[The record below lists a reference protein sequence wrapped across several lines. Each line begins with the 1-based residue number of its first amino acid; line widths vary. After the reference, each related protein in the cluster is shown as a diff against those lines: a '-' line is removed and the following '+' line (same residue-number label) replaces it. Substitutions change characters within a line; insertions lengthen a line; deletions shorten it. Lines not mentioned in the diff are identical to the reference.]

1 MDAPNNYSDFF
12 EGTEKLLEVWFSR
25 RDGKEENCDLRKIS
39 RSTWESLLKLVK
51 CEIISFKKNETLDSY
66 VLSESSM
73 FVSKRCFI
81 LKTCGSTT
89 LLNAVKPLL
98 FLVQELTGFDE
109 VLDIFYSRKN
119 FMRPELQDKPHT
131 SFEDE
136 VEVLDELFDD
146 GAAYCMGRINH
157 DCWYLYTL
165 NTPMG
170 YRGIQVPDQTLEIS
184 FLAFCLEAPD
194 LLCMPLVPLTPPLHV
209 IMQNLDQDI
218 MRIFT
223 QEASANAK
231 EATQKSGI
239 DRLYPGAVLDDFLFS
254 PCGYSVNG
262 ILKGGHYFTI
272 HITPEPHCSYVSF
285 ETNAPQDNYHELVT
299 ALLKMFLP
307 GKFVMTLFANKL
319 SVAAKGMKENC
330 NTEFRSYSRKEL
342 QVCRFNSYDLTYALF
357 AKAPS

>member
-1 MDAPNNYSDFF
+1 MDVQSNYTDFF

-25 RDGKEENCDLRKIS
+25 RDGKEDNCDLRKIP
-39 RSTWESLLKLVK
+39 RATWESLLKLVK
-51 CEIISFKKNETLDSY
+51 CEIISFKKNEHLDSY

-98 FLVQELTGFDE
+98 FLVQELTGFDA

-136 VEVLDELFDD
+136 VEVLDELLGD
-146 GAAYCMGRINH
+146 GAAYCMGRINR

-165 NTPMG
+165 NAPTG
-170 YRGIQVPDQTLEIS
+170 YGAIQVPDQTLE
-184 FLAFCLEAPD
+184 
-194 LLCMPLVPLTPPLHV
+194 V
-209 IMQNLDQDI
+209 IMQDLDQDV

-223 QEASANAK
+223 QEGSNNSR
-231 EATQKSGI
+231 EATVKSGI
-239 DRLYPGAVLDDFLFS
+239 DKLYPNAILDEFLFT

-262 ILKGGHYFTI
+262 ILRGGFYFTI

-299 ALLKMFLP
+299 TLLKMFLP
-307 GKFVMTLFANKL
+307 GKFIMTLFANKL
-319 SVAAKGMKENC
+319 SMAAKGMKENC
-330 NTEFRSYSRKEL
+330 NTEFRSYNRKEL

>member
-1 MDAPNNYSDFF
+1 MDVQSNYSDFF

-25 RDGKEENCDLRKIS
+25 RDGKEENCDLRKIA
-39 RSTWESLLKLVK
+39 RANWESLLKLVK
-51 CEIISFKKNETLDSY
+51 CEIISFKKNDQLDSY

-89 LLNAVKPLL
+89 LLKAVKPLL

-136 VEVLDELFDD
+136 VEVLDELFED

-170 YRGIQVPDQTLEIS
+170 YRGIQVADQTLE
-184 FLAFCLEAPD
+184 
-194 LLCMPLVPLTPPLHV
+194 V
-209 IMQNLDQDI
+209 IMQDLDPGV
-218 MRIFT
+218 MSVFT
-223 QEASANAK
+223 QEGSASAK
-231 EATQKSGI
+231 DATQKSGI
-239 DRLYPGAVLDDFLFS
+239 DRLYPTATLDDFLFT

-262 ILKGGHYFTI
+262 ILKGGYYFTI

-285 ETNAPQDNYHELVT
+285 ETNAPQDNYHDLVT
-299 ALLKMFLP
+299 TLLKMFLP
-307 GKFVMTLFANKL
+307 GKFVMTLFANQL
-319 SVAAKGMKENC
+319 SVAAKGMKESC
-330 NTEFRSYSRKEL
+330 NTEFRSYNRKEL
-342 QVCRFNSYDLTYALF
+342 QVCRFNTYDLTYALF

>member
-1 MDAPNNYSDFF
+1 MDAPSNYSDFF

-119 FMRPELQDKPHT
+119 FMKPELQDKPHT

-136 VEVLDELFDD
+136 VDVLDELFDD

-170 YRGIQVPDQTLEIS
+170 YRGIQVPDQTLE
-184 FLAFCLEAPD
+184 
-194 LLCMPLVPLTPPLHV
+194 V
-209 IMQNLDQDI
+209 IMQNLDQDV

-223 QEASANAK
+223 RDASANAK

-239 DRLYPGAVLDDFLFS
+239 DRLYPGAVLDDFLFN

-330 NTEFRSYSRKEL
+330 NTEFRNYNRKEL

>member
-1 MDAPNNYSDFF
+1 MDVQSNYTDFF

-25 RDGKEENCDLRKIS
+25 RDGKEENCDLRKIP

-51 CEIISFKKNETLDSY
+51 CEIISFKKNETLDAY

-119 FMRPELQDKPHT
+119 FMRPDLQDKPHT

-136 VEVLDELFDD
+136 VEVLDELLGD

-165 NTPMG
+165 NSPMG
-170 YRGIQVPDQTLEIS
+170 CGGIQVPDQTLE
-184 FLAFCLEAPD
+184 
-194 LLCMPLVPLTPPLHV
+194 V
-209 IMQNLDQDI
+209 IMQDLDQNV
-218 MRIFT
+218 MSIFT
-223 QEASANAK
+223 QEGSSSAR
-231 EATQKSGI
+231 EATVKSGI
-239 DRLYPGAVLDDFLFS
+239 DKLYPNAVLDDFLFS

-262 ILKGGHYFTI
+262 ILRAGFYFTI

-285 ETNAPQDNYHELVT
+285 ETNVPQDNYHDLVIT
-299 ALLKMFLP
+299 LLKMFLP
-307 GKFVMTLFANKL
+307 GKFIMTLFANKL

-330 NTEFRSYSRKEL
+330 NTEFRGYGRKEL

>member
-1 MDAPNNYSDFF
+1 MDVQNNYSDFF

-25 RDGKEENCDLRKIS
+25 SDGKDDNCDLRRIS
-39 RSTWESLLKLVK
+39 RDHWESLLQVVK
-51 CEIISFKKNETLDSY
+51 CEIISFKKNEHLDSY

-89 LLNAVKPLL
+89 LLNAVQPLL
-98 FLVQELTGFDE
+98 YIVQELTGFNE

-119 FMRPELQDKPHT
+119 FMRPELQTKPHT

-136 VEVLDELFDD
+136 VEVLDRLFQD

-165 NTPMG
+165 NTPLG
-170 YRGIQVPDQTLEIS
+170 YRGFQVADQTLE
-184 FLAFCLEAPD
+184 
-194 LLCMPLVPLTPPLHV
+194 V
-209 IMQNLDQDI
+209 IMQDLDQKV
-218 MRIFT
+218 MSIFT
-223 QEASANAK
+223 REGSSNARD
-231 EATQKSGI
+231 ATQKSGI
-239 DRLYPGAVLDDFLFS
+239 DRLYPTATLDEYLFT

-262 ILKGGHYFTI
+262 ILKGGYYFTI

-285 ETNAPQDNYHELVT
+285 ETNAPQDNYHDLVT
-299 ALLKMFLP
+299 TLLKMFLP

-319 SVAAKGMKENC
+319 SVAAKGMKESC
-330 NTEFRSYSRKEL
+330 NTEFRNYNRKEL
-342 QVCRFNSYDLTYALF
+342 QVCRFNAYDLTYALF